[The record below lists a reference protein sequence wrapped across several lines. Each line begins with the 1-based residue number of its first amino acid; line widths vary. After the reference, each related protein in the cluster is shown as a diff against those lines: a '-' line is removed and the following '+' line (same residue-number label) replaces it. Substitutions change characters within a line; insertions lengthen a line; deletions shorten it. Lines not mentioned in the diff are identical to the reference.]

1 MSAPLNKRPMQTKP
15 SDAVAGPTAPVAV
28 DRAGG
33 ARYVPTSP
41 RVSAVQRVVSPCMY
55 EERAT
60 DGKRAYWL
68 WKCDRTKLPNVKKCA
83 LHRVQDEKM
92 EVVPINCIQEYVKVL
107 NGFQVDK
114 QTESDP
120 VTGASITSQTIYPEV
135 DIYGATRLGRH
146 AGPAIPY
153 SEAPRVDLQ
162 SLADIPPR
170 EGIREAQ
177 FRRFTESDVGGG
189 ETKRGGAAPKQGGSA
204 AVKPKRGGRE
214 RKALKGG
221 SAPTAKGGAAEGGA
235 VHLPSRSALRREKFK
250 LTDQDL
256 DEMEL
261 GAPAGF
267 MRQPAEWTDPLNG
280 LPILDGKS
288 GNIEFYAYDD
298 NYGSARNVGALQ
310 NGFDFSF
317 RYLPYTYMTNSEYLE
332 WLVTLQYDMRSK
344 YPDFMLANA
353 TYDPALDSIATV
365 ETSIL
370 VALGRLETAKK
381 YFNRQELFKGAEKF
395 KNVMHKYLRRYAFA
409 ERTPA
414 WYSPLSERYLAG
426 SVTAPLYD
434 GEKTAMEKI
443 RGLNDIIGG
452 RANRGNGLE
461 DPNAENVG
469 IKIPLKYRRLG
480 GEDGAGPSDVAP
492 EDNQI
497 MAVIEDAFLTMLAR
511 LQYDHGYAVNVN
523 NGILAPFV
531 GTKVLNFENVS
542 QPNENG
548 LMNMQQRRFLT
559 RELVR
564 YFETFS
570 LENVPEIFIS
580 LPGLRKEQAKALG
593 LALPPAAINK
603 YATEW
608 RAESS
613 TSFPTQLAPARTQIY
628 LGSPRVT
635 EYIS

>member
-1 MSAPLNKRPMQTKP
+1 MQTKP
-15 SDAVAGPTAPVAV
+15 SDAAAGPTAPVAV

-33 ARYVPTSP
+33 TRYVPTSP
-41 RVSAVQRVVSPCMY
+41 RVSAVQRIVSPCMY
-55 EERAT
+55 KERAT
-60 DGKRAYWL
+60 DGERAYWL
-68 WKCDRTKLPNVKKCA
+68 WKCDRTKLPNVKKCE
-83 LHRVQDEKM
+83 LNRVQDEKM

-107 NGFQVDK
+107 KGFDVDK

-153 SEAPRVDLQ
+153 QEAPRVALDT
-162 SLADIPPR
+162 LADIPPR
-170 EGIREAQ
+170 QGKREAQ
-177 FRRFTESDVGGG
+177 FRRFGDESDVGGA
-189 ETKRGGAAPKQGGSA
+189 ETKSGGAAPKKGG
-204 AVKPKRGGRE
+204 AVKKGR
-214 RKALKGG
+214 KKGG
-221 SAPTAKGGAAEGGA
+221 SSPAAKGGAVEGGA

-256 DEMEL
+256 DELEL
-261 GAPAGF
+261 GAPPGF
-267 MRQPAEWTDPLNG
+267 MRQPAEWADPLNG
-280 LPILDGKS
+280 LPKLDGTN
-288 GNIEFYAYDD
+288 GNIAFYAYDD

-395 KNVMHKYLRRYAFA
+395 QNVMHKYLRRYAFA

-426 SVTAPLYD
+426 SMNAPLYD
-434 GEKTAMEKI
+434 GEDVAMEKI
-443 RGLNDIIGG
+443 RGLNDLIGA
-452 RANRGNGLE
+452 RANRGDGLE

-469 IKIPLKYRRLG
+469 IRIPLKYRRLG

-523 NGILAPFV
+523 NVILAPFV
-531 GTKVLNFENVS
+531 GTKVLNVSTNGENISV
-542 QPNENG
+542 PNQDG
-548 LMNMQQRRFLT
+548 LMNMAQRRFLT

-570 LENVPEIFIS
+570 LENAPEIFIP

-593 LALPPAAINK
+593 LALPPSAINK

-608 RAESS
+608 RSESS
-613 TSFPTQLAPARTQIY
+613 TSFPSQLAPARTQIY